1 VLSPAYDLHGRKRRV
16 KVVPFEHE
24 AARKL
29 DSAQEEAR
37 RENTMSG
44 DQILHQSD
52 NLHEIK
58 SRKAPLTVLST
69 TVIVMAR
76 VWVRGW
82 EVVRYSKREEE
93 KLWPEVGAMELQV
106 EEDNARAMGSWVTGL
121 IRVKGANLGE

>member
-1 VLSPAYDLHGRKRRV
+1 VLKRR
-16 KVVPFEHE
+16 HE
-24 AARKL
+24 GK
-29 DSAQEEAR
+29 
-37 RENTMSG
+37 NTMPG

-69 TVIVMAR
+69 TAIVIAR
-76 VWVRGW
+76 VCVRDW
-82 EVVRYSKREEE
+82 EVVIYSKREEE

-121 IRVKGANLGE
+121 ISVNGANLGE